1 MNLQKM
7 GPAPHIVIA
16 GAGGIGCFTGGLLA
30 AAGHDVTLLAR
41 PRIIDDIHS
50 HGLTLSDFSGLSKQ
64 VSPSDLIPTPT
75 PECLSN
81 ADLILVTVKT
91 GASAGMARLIATHA
105 PTTTPVI
112 SLQNGLE
119 AVQTLRANL
128 PVHPL
133 RAAMVP
139 FNVVPRGPG
148 AYHRA
153 ASGDIM
159 LETGAGGLGQ
169 ILTVPGLR
177 VLETPDI
184 TAFQWGKLLVNLANA
199 LNALSGLTLQDMLMS
214 RDWRQ
219 LMADQMAEA
228 VRVLSAAGIATKST
242 TPLPMAMIPHV
253 LRLPT
258 PVFARIAAQM
268 LTIDP
273 SARTS
278 MAYDLDAG
286 RGTEIDSLQ
295 GVVIGL
301 GQTHN
306 VATPICT
313 RVAQAVRD
321 AAKNGAGSPRL
332 TPADLHPGGSLQVI
346 RKFAEF
352 SWLRL

>member
-1 MNLQKM
+1 MNLQKA
-7 GPAPHIVIA
+7 GHAPHIVIA
-16 GAGGIGCFTGGLLA
+16 GAGSIGCFTGGLLA
-30 AAGHDVTLLAR
+30 AANHNVTLLAR
-41 PRIIDDIHS
+41 PRIISDIRT
-50 HGLTLSDFSGLSKQ
+50 HGLTLSDFYGLLKR
-64 VSPSDLIPTPT
+64 VAPDDLTLTPD
-75 PECLSN
+75 PECLRD

-91 GASAGMARLIATHA
+91 GASAEMAQLIASHA
-105 PTTTPVI
+105 PATTPVI

-119 AVQTLRANL
+119 AVQTLRAGL
-128 PVHPL
+128 PDHPV

-148 AYHRA
+148 EYHRA
-153 ASGDIM
+153 SSGDIM
-159 LETGAGGLGQ
+159 LETGAGGLGS
-169 ILTVPGLR
+169 LLSAPGLR
-177 VLETPDI
+177 VPETPDI
-184 TAFQWGKLLVNLANA
+184 TAYQWGKVLVNLANA

-214 RDWRQ
+214 RDWRR

-228 VRVLSAAGIATKST
+228 VRVLRAAGIATKST

-258 PVFARIAAQM
+258 PLFARIAAQM

-295 GVVIGL
+295 GVIIAL
-301 GQTHN
+301 GQTYN
-306 VATPICT
+306 VVTPICT

-321 AAKNGAGSPRL
+321 AAKNGPGSPRL
-332 TPADLHPGGSLQVI
+332 TPAQLHSGASP
-346 RKFAEF
+346 
-352 SWLRL
+352 